1 MKRIFT
7 IFISAAAILSG
18 CNQQL
23 IEVSEEGQ
31 LSLELSASGDY
42 VVATKASAQDN
53 INEFTIDIKGPS
65 NIKYNRFGDM
75 PQVLTLPSGL
85 YTITA
90 SSPSVLPAAFDQP
103 IYGTT
108 HQFSVNVGKVTTEK
122 LVCTLQNVKVT
133 FALSQAFANE
143 LSSYTISVSNGSA
156 VQNTL
161 YWTNVPSEVEDQYT
175 TKNIN
180 MAGYFSVA
188 PLTIRVDGKR
198 ATDGSEAYHEIKL
211 LDVAAKDHFIVTLD
225 AKVTGTAGFQITV
238 DPSVNERPEDVFVPG
253 FKEDPVPEEEE
264 DDNTGGNTPGDD
276 NTGTGDDN
284 TGEGDDNTGNEGGDQ
299 TNPIVLDWPL
309 NPTLA
314 KTTIADEM
322 NVLMYVNVPAGIEDF
337 VVTIKSQSQT
347 FLSTCSLMTSN
358 PQEEGNIESVVLD
371 LIDDPLAVASMGGI
385 GLQTGDQLY
394 GKTNVEFNISVLV
407 PLIPTQG
414 PVYGSD
420 YIFNLKVT
428 DKNGISNDWD
438 LVFYLPAE

>member
-180 MAGYFSVA
+180 KAGYFSVA

-238 DPSVNERPEDVFVPG
+238 DPSVNERPEDVYVPG
-253 FKEDPVPEEEE
+253 FNEDPVPEEEE
-264 DDNTGGNTPGDD
+264 DDDNTGGNDTP
-276 NTGTGDDN
+276 GDDN
-284 TGEGDDNTGNEGGDQ
+284 TGEGDDNTGNEGTDQ
-299 TNPIVLDWPL
+299 TNPIVLNWPM

-322 NVLMYVNVPAGIEDF
+322 TVLMYVSVPAGIEDF
-337 VVTIKSQSQT
+337 VVTVRSQSQT
-347 FLSTCSLMTSN
+347 FLATCSLMTSN
-358 PQEEGNIESVVLD
+358 PQEEGNIESVILD
-371 LIDDPLAVASMGGI
+371 LIDDELAVLSMSGI
-385 GLQTGDQLY
+385 GLQTGDLLY
-394 GKTNVEFNISVLV
+394 GKSEVEFNISALV

>member
-238 DPSVNERPEDVFVPG
+238 DPSVNERPEDVYVPG
-253 FKEDPVPEEEE
+253 FNEDPVPEEEE
-264 DDNTGGNTPGDD
+264 DDDNTGGNDTP
-276 NTGTGDDN
+276 GDDN
-284 TGEGDDNTGNEGGDQ
+284 TGEGDDNTGNEGTDQ
-299 TNPIVLDWPL
+299 TNPIVLNWPM

-322 NVLMYVNVPAGIEDF
+322 TVLMYVSVPAGIEDF
-337 VVTIKSQSQT
+337 VVTVRSQSQT
-347 FLSTCSLMTSN
+347 FLATCSLMTSN
-358 PQEEGNIESVVLD
+358 PQEEGNIESVILD
-371 LIDDPLAVASMGGI
+371 LIDDELAVLSMSGI
-385 GLQTGDQLY
+385 GLQTGDLLY
-394 GKTNVEFNISVLV
+394 GKSEVEFNISALV

-420 YIFNLKVT
+420 NIFNLKVT

>member
-143 LSSYTISVSNGSA
+143 PSSYTISVSNGSA

-238 DPSVNERPEDVFVPG
+238 DPSVNERPEDVYVPG
-253 FKEDPVPEEEE
+253 FNEDPVPEEEE
-264 DDNTGGNTPGDD
+264 DDDNTGGNDTP
-276 NTGTGDDN
+276 GDDN
-284 TGEGDDNTGNEGGDQ
+284 TGEGDDNTGNEGTDQ
-299 TNPIVLDWPL
+299 TNPIVLNWPM

-322 NVLMYVNVPAGIEDF
+322 TVLMYVSVPAGIEDF
-337 VVTIKSQSQT
+337 VVTVRSQSQT
-347 FLSTCSLMTSN
+347 FLATCSLMTSN
-358 PQEEGNIESVVLD
+358 PQEEGNIESVILD
-371 LIDDPLAVASMGGI
+371 LIDDELAVLSMSGI
-385 GLQTGDQLY
+385 GLQTGDLLY
-394 GKTNVEFNISVLV
+394 GKSEVEFNISALV

>member
-238 DPSVNERPEDVFVPG
+238 DPSVNERPEDVYVPG
-253 FKEDPVPEEEE
+253 FNEDPVPEEEE
-264 DDNTGGNTPGDD
+264 DDDNTGGNDTP
-276 NTGTGDDN
+276 GDDN
-284 TGEGDDNTGNEGGDQ
+284 TGEGDDNTGNEGTDQ
-299 TNPIVLDWPL
+299 TNPIVLNWPM

-322 NVLMYVNVPAGIEDF
+322 TVLMYVSVPAGIEDF
-337 VVTIKSQSQT
+337 VVTVRSQSQT
-347 FLSTCSLMTSN
+347 FLATCSLMTSN
-358 PQEEGNIESVVLD
+358 PQEEGNIESVILD
-371 LIDDPLAVASMGGI
+371 LIDDELAVLSMSGI
-385 GLQTGDQLY
+385 GLQTGDLLY
-394 GKTNVEFNISVLV
+394 GKSEVEFNISARV

>member
-238 DPSVNERPEDVFVPG
+238 DPSVNERPEDVYVPG
-253 FKEDPVPEEEE
+253 FNEDPVPEEEE
-264 DDNTGGNTPGDD
+264 DDDNTGGNDTP
-276 NTGTGDDN
+276 GDDN
-284 TGEGDDNTGNEGGDQ
+284 TGEGDDNTGNEGTDQ
-299 TNPIVLDWPL
+299 TNPIVLNWPM

-322 NVLMYVNVPAGIEDF
+322 TVLMYVSVPAGIEDF
-337 VVTIKSQSQT
+337 VVTVRSQSQT
-347 FLSTCSLMTSN
+347 FLATCSLMTSN
-358 PQEEGNIESVVLD
+358 PQEEGNIESVILD
-371 LIDDPLAVASMGGI
+371 LIDDELAVLSMSGI
-385 GLQTGDQLY
+385 GLQTGDLLY
-394 GKTNVEFNISVLV
+394 GKSEVEFNISALV